1 VLVLA
6 AASATAGASP
16 GSREH
21 DLRMQTSALDAKVRG
36 AVLNLYAIDSR
47 LNAAQS
53 RLTTLL
59 AHADALRH
67 EQQLLAQ
74 QIASTR
80 RTLTVSQQQLG
91 DNLRTLYEVGVPDP
105 IAVIL
110 GAQSFNDAVS
120 TLDGLKHVTDQSRRF
135 VVASAHAERR
145 LVTLRA
151 QLATRRAR
159 IAADVDSARRTT
171 AELAAARTER
181 LGFIAGLRAERAL
194 KAQQIGAL
202 EATVHQAETKAQ
214 ALTAAAAASG
224 PAGGITSGSTPPAQ
238 TLVATPAPGGRT
250 LTVSATGYSLPGHTA
265 SGLPVGWGVVAV
277 DPTVIPLGTR
287 MTIPGYG
294 EGVAADVGSGIR
306 GAMIDLWF
314 PTLGQAFQWG
324 RRTVTITLH

>member
-1 VLVLA
+1 VLLLA

-16 GSREH
+16 GTREH
-21 DLRMQTSALDAKVRG
+21 DLRLQTSALDAKVRS
-36 AVLNLYAIDSR
+36 AVLDLYAIDSR
-47 LNAAQS
+47 LNAAQA
-53 RLTTLL
+53 RLAKLV
-59 AHADALRH
+59 AHADALRS
-67 EQQLLAQ
+67 EQQSLAQ
-74 QIASTR
+74 QIASTQ
-80 RTLTVSQQQLG
+80 RTLAVSQQQLG

-135 VVASAHAERR
+135 VLVSARAERR
-145 LVTLRA
+145 LVRLRA

-159 IAADVDSARRTT
+159 IAADVGSARRMT
-171 AELAAARTER
+171 ADLVAARADRIGLISE
-181 LGFIAGLRAERAL
+181 LRAERAL

-202 EATVHQAETKAQ
+202 EATVRQAETKSQ
-214 ALTAAAAASG
+214 ELTAAAAASG

-238 TLVATPAPGGRT
+238 TLVPTPAPGGRT
-250 LTVSATGYSLPGHTA
+250 LTVSATGYALPGHTA

-294 EGVAADVGSGIR
+294 EGVAADVGSGVR

-314 PTLGQAFQWG
+314 PTLGQALQWG